1 MKKLYFRHMDA
12 PIGGLGLAVDEN
24 GRVVRIH
31 FLKKGE
37 EAGPMISYFHPGV
50 VLEENFERTAA
61 LVRQL
66 EEYFAGKRKDFDLEL
81 APEGSELQQ
90 EVWRE
95 LLAIP
100 SGETRSYGQLAK
112 KLGRPGAARAV
123 GRANATNP
131 IPVIIPCHR
140 VIGADGKL
148 TGFGGGLPMKKQ
160 LLRLEGI
167 EVQEDFDFG

>member
-1 MKKLYFRHMDA
+1 MVLRHRR
-12 PIGGLGLAVDEN
+12 LRL
-24 GRVVRIH
+24 
-31 FLKKGE
+31 
-37 EAGPMISYFHPGV
+37 
-50 VLEENFERTAA
+50 
-61 LVRQL
+61 QL
-66 EEYFAGKRKDFDLEL
+66 RRDSQKAR
-81 APEGSELQQ
+81 PP
-90 EVWRE
+90 R
-95 LLAIP
+95 
-100 SGETRSYGQLAK
+100 R
-112 KLGRPGAARAV
+112 RPGAARTV

>member
-1 MKKLYFRHMDA
+1 MRNLYYRHLDS
-12 PIGGLGLAVDEN
+12 PIGGLGLLVDEEQ
-24 GRVVRIH
+24 RVVRVH
-31 FLKKGE
+31 FLKRGE
-37 EAGPMISYFHPGV
+37 AAAAAMALHHPGTTFV
-50 VLEENFERTAA
+50 EDLERTSELA
-61 LVRQL
+61 RQL
-66 EEYFAGKRKDFDLEL
+66 SEYLAGQRETFALEL

-95 LLAIP
+95 LLTIP
-100 SGETRSYGQLAK
+100 RGETRSYGEIAR

-131 IPVIIPCHR
+131 IPVIVPCHR
-140 VIGADGKL
+140 VIGSDGKL

-167 EVQEDFDFG
+167 EVQEDLFE